1 VFENLEI
8 FKMAG
13 DMARHAVT
21 RQEVIAKNIANAD
34 TPEYRAKDI
43 ASFARTYEQ
52 ASGTTMRATRAAHI
66 LAPKD
71 AAADYGVFET
81 SGATSPNGNTVSL
94 ETEMM
99 KSSQVRHEHDL
110 ALAIYKSSMNILRTS
125 IGRA

>member
-43 ASFARTYEQ
+43 APFARTYEQ

-66 LAPKD
+66 LDPKG
-71 AAADYGVFET
+71 ASADYGVFET